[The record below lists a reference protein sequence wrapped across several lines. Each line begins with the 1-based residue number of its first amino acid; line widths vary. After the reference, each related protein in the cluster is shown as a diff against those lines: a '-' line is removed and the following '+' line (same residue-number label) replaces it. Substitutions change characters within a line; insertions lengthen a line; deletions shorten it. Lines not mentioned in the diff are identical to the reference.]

1 MALLIT
7 FSVYAT
13 VLAKINM
20 PTILV
25 TLVTHYIRNS
35 LTAGNLPCAKKPM
48 VIDLT
53 TLVRVFPGILSF
65 LPPPP
70 DGATEYPDDY
80 KYVVWLAS
88 PQSKNDPQL
97 YAGSFMPMCKPYDD
111 WRSFALADGAKSG
124 ARIDTTSAHL
134 WCPVPF
140 VNAMLNDPVKVM
152 GMPESTSKA
161 VASMRLAQAL
171 RKSPWIVKRFVL
183 LVPMYTFLQTH
194 VVEPAFKH
202 IASTNIKAAVGSD
215 YSSIVPIPKVSEETV
230 DTTDRIAAYHA
241 FAANPRESGTYA
253 PLMRALCGAVDR
265 FPGYQAHSYGED
277 NRPRFDEVIPTASP
291 SDPGSLRTRTSP
303 TARGLPPSAG
313 SSARTVVSPGNPGTS
328 KTPRYVDAARG
339 RVVPTALFNTP
350 GAPQPRAQPPAA
362 PAPGSAHVGALAAPA
377 TPGYPGFPAV
387 PGYPPMAPGSYPMA
401 PGGYPMPYGFPG
413 FPYPGYP
420 PAAQPPHHPQ

>member
-111 WRSFALADGAKSG
+111 
-124 ARIDTTSAHL
+124 
-134 WCPVPF
+134 
-140 VNAMLNDPVKVM
+140 
-152 GMPESTSKA
+152 
-161 VASMRLAQAL
+161 
-171 RKSPWIVKRFVL
+171 
-183 LVPMYTFLQTH
+183 
-194 VVEPAFKH
+194 
-202 IASTNIKAAVGSD
+202 
-215 YSSIVPIPKVSEETV
+215 
-230 DTTDRIAAYHA
+230 
-241 FAANPRESGTYA
+241 
-253 PLMRALCGAVDR
+253 
-265 FPGYQAHSYGED
+265 
-277 NRPRFDEVIPTASP
+277 
-291 SDPGSLRTRTSP
+291 
-303 TARGLPPSAG
+303 
-313 SSARTVVSPGNPGTS
+313 
-328 KTPRYVDAARG
+328 
-339 RVVPTALFNTP
+339 
-350 GAPQPRAQPPAA
+350 
-362 PAPGSAHVGALAAPA
+362 
-377 TPGYPGFPAV
+377 
-387 PGYPPMAPGSYPMA
+387 
-401 PGGYPMPYGFPG
+401 
-413 FPYPGYP
+413 
-420 PAAQPPHHPQ
+420 